1 MPKYRLFVNKA
12 QKEVEVDGDTPLLY
26 VLRNNLELN
35 GPKFGCGL
43 SQCGACMALIDGEA
57 KMTCMLPVSSVG
69 TSEVITLDGLV
80 DEDGTLHPVQEA
92 IIEEQ
97 AAQCGYC
104 INGMI
109 VSAAS
114 LLKKKPEPNID
125 DIRRALQP
133 NLCRC
138 GTHSRI
144 IKAVQ
149 NASSK

>member
-57 KMTCMLPVSSVG
+57 KMTCMLPVSLVG